1 MEIQLFLLVKVWLR
15 YVSLLA
21 WVIACK
27 ILLSHVGNIFHDL
40 IFPHKS
46 LFRFAFRYL
55 FTCCFCWIKA
65 LMAHLCHGSAMECR
79 IRGGGMTVVLGEME
93 GARVKPK
100 PMLLGRPLSS
110 WSLVSHPKG
119 QWRSTTSGG
128 SSMFCR
134 WQRLPGPNERAR
146 RGIEDRAKKLG

>member
-79 IRGGGMTVVLGEME
+79 IRGGDDSGPGRNGRRPGETKTHAARAPPQFMKPSFASQRPVAVNNFRGQLNVLP
-93 GARVKPK
+93 VTTPT
-100 PMLLGRPLSS
+100 RPEWKSAS
-110 WSLVSHPKG
+110 G
-119 QWRSTTSGG
+119 YWR
-128 SSMFCR
+128 
-134 WQRLPGPNERAR
+134 
-146 RGIEDRAKKLG
+146 

>member
-93 GARVKPK
+93 GARMKPK
-100 PMLLGRPLSS
+100 PMLLGRPPQFMKPSFAS
-110 WSLVSHPKG
+110 QRPVAVNNFRG
-119 QWRSTTSGG
+119 QLNVLPVTTPTRPEWKSASGYWR
-128 SSMFCR
+128 
-134 WQRLPGPNERAR
+134 
-146 RGIEDRAKKLG
+146 